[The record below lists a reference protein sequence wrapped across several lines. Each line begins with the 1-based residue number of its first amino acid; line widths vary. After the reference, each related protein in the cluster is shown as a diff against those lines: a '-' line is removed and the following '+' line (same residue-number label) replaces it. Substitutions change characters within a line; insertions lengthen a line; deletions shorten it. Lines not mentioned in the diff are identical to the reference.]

1 MKLVL
6 IRRTYN
12 DGEYPNNGIIGAIK
26 TNLGTDEIQE
36 LWEKWRR
43 LKKFEEDDG
52 SFVDWLVEE
61 TGGRSVPF
69 LLSDV

>member
-26 TNLGTDEIQE
+26 TSLGTNEIQE
-36 LWEKWRR
+36 LWEKW
-43 LKKFEEDDG
+43 KKKKPDADDG

-69 LLSDV
+69 LLADV